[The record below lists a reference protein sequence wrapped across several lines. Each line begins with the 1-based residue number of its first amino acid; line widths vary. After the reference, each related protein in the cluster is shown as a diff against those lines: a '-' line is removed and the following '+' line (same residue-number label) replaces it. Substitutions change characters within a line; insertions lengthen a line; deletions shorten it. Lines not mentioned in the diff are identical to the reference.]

1 MLKVVKSS
9 VKDTVIYSLGTFATK
24 LSGFILVPLYT
35 NTQYLTNK
43 EYGVLNLVEVN
54 LQVFISVFGLGICY
68 AYERW
73 YWDSE
78 FINKRKSLF
87 FTIIFFTSITSLTL
101 VGLLSSFSSS
111 LSQILF
117 KGNTFS
123 TLFTLMLVNAAFE
136 IIAQTPNSLIRL
148 SEKPALFTSA
158 NITKLIVSVGLTV
171 LFTVKFKWGLEGI
184 YYAQIIGIVVYF
196 IVLSK
201 FIYKNLEYK
210 FEWRELI
217 NMIQFRFPFLL
228 PIVALNLFNFNDRYI
243 LANVLGTEEVGV
255 YSLGAKL
262 ANTIKV
268 FIITAIWMALTP
280 TIYKMMNDPNN
291 KRFYSKIM
299 TYLSFVVIF
308 FVMTFSFFSK
318 ELVELFATEKS
329 YERAQQ
335 IIPLISLGIFFGML
349 KDVSLIGLNISK
361 RTFPILIGTITSL
374 TVSILFNF
382 LLIPNYGIIGASL
395 VNLFSQIIF
404 FIIILSYAQKYYHI
418 PYELKKIGLIITV
431 FLLLFLV
438 SISTN
443 SFTIWARISIKAGL
457 LFLFPI
463 ILYWLDFFE
472 EIEIARL
479 KSMWVKWR
487 DPLNWKENLKKINW

>member
-9 VKDTVIYSLGTFATK
+9 VKDTVIYSMGTFATK

-73 YWDSE
+73 YWDNE

-87 FTIIFFTSITSLTL
+87 FTIIFFTTIASFLLVSI
-101 VGLLSSFSSS
+101 LSIFSPSIS
-111 LSQILF
+111 HLLF
-117 KGNTFS
+117 KGTTFS
-123 TLFTLMLVNAAFE
+123 TLFKLMLVNAAFE
-136 IIAQTPNSLIRL
+136 IVAQTPNSLIRL
-148 SEKPALFTSA
+148 AEKPLLFTTA
-158 NITKLIVSVGLTV
+158 NVLKLIVSVALTV
-171 LFTVKFKWGLEGI
+171 LFTVRFSWGLEGI

-201 FIYKNLEYK
+201 FIYRNLELK
-210 FEWRELI
+210 FEWPELRK
-217 NMIQFRFPFLL
+217 MIQFRFPFLL
-228 PIVALNLFNFNDRYI
+228 PIIALNLFNFNDRYI
-243 LANVLGTEEVGV
+243 LANAMGTEEVGV

-268 FIITAIWMALTP
+268 FVITAIWMALTP
-280 TIYKMMNDPNN
+280 TIYKMMNEPNN

-335 IIPLISLGIFFGML
+335 IIPIISLGIFFGML

-361 RTFPILIGTITSL
+361 KTFPILIGTGTSL
-374 TVSILFNF
+374 LVSVLFNF
-382 LLIPNYGIIGASL
+382 LLIPSYGIIGASL

-404 FIIILSYAQKYYHI
+404 FIIILGYAQKYYHI
-418 PYELKKIGLIITV
+418 PYELKKISLIIIVFLVLFLASISINSYTIWVRVFIKTGLI
-431 FLLLFLV
+431 FM
-438 SISTN
+438 
-443 SFTIWARISIKAGL
+443 
-457 LFLFPI
+457 FPI
-463 ILYWLDFFE
+463 ALYWLNFFE
-472 EIEIARL
+472 EIEITRL
-479 KSMWVKWR
+479 KGMWIKWR
-487 DPLNWKENLKKINW
+487 DPLNWKDNLKKINW